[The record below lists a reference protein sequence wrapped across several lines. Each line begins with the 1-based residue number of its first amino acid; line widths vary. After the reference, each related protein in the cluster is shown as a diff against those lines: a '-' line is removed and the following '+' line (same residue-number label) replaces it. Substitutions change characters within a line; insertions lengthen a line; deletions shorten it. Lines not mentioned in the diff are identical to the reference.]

1 VKVRSLA
8 TGLAAILGI
17 GLISTAVPAL
27 ARGGNAPSVASHSN
41 HYATQDVAF
50 DSVGTTLHGTLY
62 LPTHPVAAVV
72 LVHGSGQEKRMAGF
86 AARLASEG
94 IAALTYDKRGV
105 GASGGV
111 YVGPEVGTNNVDPA
125 NLDLLARDANAAVRA
140 LSGRLRVLPGKIG
153 LLGFSQAG
161 WVIPL
166 AATENRSVKF
176 MVMFSGSMVTT
187 LEQLRFQFHTNGDA
201 NYWDTHDERVARKHV
216 AEDPDRYRFA
226 PTDPRDALEKSKI
239 PGLWIYGA
247 KDIQIPVGLSI
258 ERLGALKKAGKHID
272 HRVFPML
279 GHNTGF
285 ADDDEPVRTAIA
297 WIKARAGR

>member
-1 VKVRSLA
+1 MA
-8 TGLAAILGI
+8 IGGL
-17 GLISTAVPAL
+17 TTTVPAL
-27 ARGGNAPSVASHSN
+27 ARGGDMPSVAIPGRP
-41 HYATQDVAF
+41 YAVHDVAF
-50 DSVGTTLHGTLY
+50 DSEGTALHGTLY

-125 NLDLLARDANAAVRA
+125 NLDLLARDANAAVRTLA
-140 LSGRLRVLPGKIG
+140 GRLRVLPGRIG

-166 AATENRSVKF
+166 AAKQNRSIKF
-176 MVMFSGSMVTT
+176 MVMFSGPMVTT
-187 LEQLRFQFHTNGDA
+187 LEQLRFQFHTAGDA

-216 AEDPDRYRFA
+216 AEDPDRYRFV
-226 PTDPRDALEKSKI
+226 PTDPRDELATAKI

-247 KDIQIPVGLSI
+247 KDIQIPVGLCI
-258 ERLGALKKAGKHID
+258 ERLGALKKVGKRFD
-272 HRVFPML
+272 HRLFPAL

-285 ADDDEPVRTAIA
+285 ADDGEPIRAAVA
-297 WIKARAGR
+297 WIKARAAR

>member
-1 VKVRSLA
+1 MRSIA
-8 TGLAAILGI
+8 TGLATLLAI
-17 GLISTAVPAL
+17 GLMATTVPAL
-27 ARGGNAPSVASHSN
+27 ARGEDVPSAARSGGL
-41 HYATQDVAF
+41 YATQDVTF
-50 DSVGTTLHGTLY
+50 DSEGITLRGTLY
-62 LPTHPVAAVV
+62 LPPHPVAAVV
-72 LVHGSGQEKRMAGF
+72 LVHGSGQEKRMADF
-86 AARLASEG
+86 AARLASKG

-125 NLDLLARDANAAVRA
+125 NLDLLARDANAALRT
-140 LSGRLRVLPGKIG
+140 LTGQLRVLPGKIG

-166 AATENRSVKF
+166 AAAQNRSIKF
-176 MVMFSGSMVTT
+176 MVMFSGPMVTT
-187 LEQLRFQFHTNGDA
+187 LEQLRFQFHTAGDT

-216 AEDPDRYRFA
+216 ADDPDRYHFA
-226 PTDPRDALEKSKI
+226 PTDPRDALARAKI

-247 KDIQIPVGLSI
+247 KDIQIPVGLCI
-258 ERLGALKKAGKHID
+258 ERLGVLTQAGKRFD
-272 HRVFPML
+272 HRLFPML

-285 ADDDEPVRTAIA
+285 ADDDKPVRAAIA